1 MMSVATVSPV
11 MTAEEFFALPDD
23 GMERSLIRGRLK
35 EKPMTRRN
43 RKHSRAEGK
52 LAHLLHRW
60 LATQPEPRGEIL
72 DGEAGFRIRRD
83 PDTGVGIDLAY
94 ISAELSAATP
104 EEAVYV
110 DGVPVLAVEI
120 LSPSDTQEEI
130 MDKVRDYLSVG
141 VAQVWL
147 VEPVFR
153 TVTVY
158 RSNSEPR
165 FFTAADELTGDPEL
179 PGLRIS
185 VAEIS
190 NK

>member
-1 MMSVATVSPV
+1 
-11 MTAEEFFALPDD
+11 MTMEELLALPED
-23 GMERSLIRGRLK
+23 GMDRELIRGELR

-52 LAHLLHRW
+52 LAFFLNNW
-60 LATQPEPRGEIL
+60 LAARPEPHGEVL
-72 DGEAGFRIRRD
+72 AGEAGFRIRRD

-130 MDKVRDYLSVG
+130 LEKVREYLAVG

-158 RSNSEPR
+158 RAGMEPQLFNSQN
-165 FFTAADELTGDPEL
+165 ELTGDPEL
-179 PGLRIS
+179 PGFRVR
-185 VAEIS
+185 VADIFS
-190 NK
+190 K

>member
-1 MMSVATVSPV
+1 

-23 GMERSLIRGRLK
+23 GVDRQLIRGVLK

-43 RKHSRAEGK
+43 RKHSRAEAK
-52 LAHLLHRW
+52 LARFLGNW
-60 LATQPEPRGEIL
+60 LAEQPEPRGEIL
-72 DGEAGFRIRRD
+72 DGEAGFQLRD
-83 PDTGVGIDLAY
+83 DPTTGVGIDLAY

-104 EEAVYV
+104 ETAVYV
-110 DGVPVLAVEI
+110 HGIPVLAVEI

-130 MDKVRDYLSVG
+130 LEKVGEYLDVG

-158 RSNSEPR
+158 WAGSEPR
-165 FFTAADELTGDPEL
+165 LFNATSELSGDPEL
-179 PGLRIS
+179 PRLRIK
-185 VAEIS
+185 VAEIFT
-190 NK
+190 K